1 MKMVR
6 QRFLLFFV
14 VSIVLISSFEC
25 KKKRKKDNKIRDEEK
40 GEKFLKESN
49 KKLEKLS
56 HELALDNWNYETNM
70 TDQSREIQ
78 VIRVHSNLFYN

>member
-49 KKLEKLS
+49 KKLEKLLY
-56 HELALDNWNYETNM
+56 ELALDNWNYETNM
-70 TDQSREIQ
+70 TDESREIQ
-78 VIRVHSNLFYN
+78 VIREH

>member
-14 VSIVLISSFEC
+14 ISIILISSFEC
-25 KKKRKKDNKIRDEEK
+25 KKKSKKDNKIRDEEK

-56 HELALDNWNYETNM
+56 HESALDNWNYETNM
-70 TDQSREIQ
+70 TDESREIQ
-78 VIRVHSNLFYN
+78 VIREH